1 MDILPTLR
9 IGIWNAWI
17 LMLFFP
23 LQPLIIRG
31 IEMATG
37 AGFIMKRMGDQ
48 PTNPRERDLNLAY
61 LAIEG
66 LLILYSIFL
75 PLRLGTFWIYV
86 GVSLYLLGLL
96 IFLGVCFSV
105 VKTPE
110 DKPFTSGVYR
120 FSRHP
125 GYLSQS
131 IIFLGVAVAA
141 ASWIFLIL
149 TIILW
154 VLMALFV
161 GKEEKMCAES
171 YGEVYQDYVKRTPRW
186 LGIPKARGKYKTH
199 F

>member
-105 VKTPE
+105 DKTLKINRLLLVCI
-110 DKPFTSGVYR
+110 DSRDIGVPFPVD
-120 FSRHP
+120 
-125 GYLSQS
+125 YLSGGS
-131 IIFLGVAVAA
+131 GSSSFLD
-141 ASWIFLIL
+141 IPD
-149 TIILW
+149 
-154 VLMALFV
+154 
-161 GKEEKMCAES
+161 S
-171 YGEVYQDYVKRTPRW
+171 YNHS
-186 LGIPKARGKYKTH
+186 LGADGIVCR
-199 F
+199 